1 MLQWRPSDRPTS
13 QQMLSHEWLKMP
25 DEYDYRMS
33 EMEYQEFAA
42 RRAQVSEGDINGVKN
57 ILTPLEELVED
68 DEELNYADDE
78 DNVALD
84 EESSNNS
91 YADSQDSDD
100 D

>member
-1 MLQWRPSDRPTS
+1 
-13 QQMLSHEWLKMP
+13 MLSHEWLKMP

-33 EMEYQEFAA
+33 EMEYQDFAA
-42 RRAQVSEGDINGVKN
+42 RRGQIEEGDINGLRH

-78 DNVALD
+78 DNVLLD
-84 EESSNNS
+84 EESSN
-91 YADSQDSDD
+91 DSSEGSRDSDD

>member
-1 MLQWRPSDRPTS
+1 M
-13 QQMLSHEWLKMP
+13 
-25 DEYDYRMS
+25 
-33 EMEYQEFAA
+33 
-42 RRAQVSEGDINGVKN
+42 KN